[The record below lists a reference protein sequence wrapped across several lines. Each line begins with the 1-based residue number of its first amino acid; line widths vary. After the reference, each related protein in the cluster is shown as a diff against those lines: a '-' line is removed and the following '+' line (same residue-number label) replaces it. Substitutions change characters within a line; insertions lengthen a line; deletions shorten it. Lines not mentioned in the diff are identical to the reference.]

1 MHAAGGVAGR
11 QAWTTRNVTAT
22 AGRAWELHHVQG
34 KHLNVDA
41 WCCLTLLVVPTGATI
56 VPPSE
61 RDNYTTTTTTADMWD
76 DEDNNPYGSFARH
89 DSNTSD
95 TPGLASPAARKAST
109 YCLKQSPASLA
120 DMTKCRTAPRRRP
133 RRLRRPHKNRPS
145 MSLSAT

>member
-1 MHAAGGVAGR
+1 MWRGVVHAGVAGR

-41 WCCLTLLVVPTGATI
+41 WCCLTLLVVLTGATI

-61 RDNYTTTTTTADMWD
+61 RDDYTTTTDMWD

-95 TPGLASPAARKAST
+95 IPGLASPAARKAST
-109 YCLKQSPASLA
+109 YCLKQPPASLA

-145 MSLSAT
+145 MSLSVT